1 VVWGGDSSLTLEPM
15 GSYHTGIVGGAGTE
29 IVSYHSAT
37 RRMFSVNA
45 KDQTVD
51 MISLDPPERP
61 QLVGRVAL
69 ASFGSTPTSVTSRD
83 DLIATCVLGHTP
95 KDKGQVVMFSPDG
108 RVLAA
113 VQVGWHP
120 DMVCFTPDGHHL
132 VVADEGEPSAEG
144 QQDGEGSVS
153 IIRVPAVNSDGLR
166 GVEVRT
172 ADFHAWDTLPLPT
185 GVRQVE
191 PKKPAS
197 QDFEPEGI
205 GISGDSRKAYVSLQ
219 ENDAIAVVD
228 IPTARVERLIGLG
241 YKDHQLP
248 GNELDSAGLGHA
260 NQIRCCPVLGMYQP
274 DNVGWLQAGGQEYL
288 VLANEGDARDNA
300 TIHEEILLSAAKL
313 DPQKFP
319 NAAQLQQPDQL
330 GSLVVSSTG
339 DTDGDGDLDQ
349 LFTFGGR
356 SITIITTDGHCVYE
370 SGHLLDQLAAERIE
384 RQTASNPTHP
394 PQYRTKKGPE
404 PECLTVGRIGGQLY
418 VFVGLERDNGI
429 VTFDVTDPRS
439 PKLVNY
445 TNPSDYP
452 GHLADLARDIGPEG
466 LLFVDAQQ
474 SPTNVPLLLVA
485 NEVSGTITVYAV
497 RTSQPPRS
505 S

>member
-1 VVWGGDSSLTLEPM
+1 VVWGGDASLTLEPI
-15 GSYHTGIVGGAGTE
+15 GCYHTGIVGEAGTE
-29 IVSYHSAT
+29 IVSYHAAT
-37 RRMFSVNA
+37 RRMFSVNV

-51 MISLDPPERP
+51 MISLEHPEQP

-69 ASFGSTPTSVTSRD
+69 ASYGSLPTSVTSRD
-83 DLIATCVLGHTP
+83 DLIATCVLGQTP
-95 KDKGQVVMFSPDG
+95 KDKGQVVMFSPQG
-108 RVLAA
+108 QVLAA

-120 DMVCFTPDGHHL
+120 DMVCFTPDGHYL
-132 VVADEGEPSAEG
+132 VVADEGEPSADG

-153 IIRVPAVNSDGLR
+153 IIRVPAVTSDGLS

-172 ADFHAWDTLPLPT
+172 ADFHAWDSQPLPA

-219 ENDAIAVVD
+219 ENNAVAVVD

-241 YKDHQLP
+241 YKDHQVT

-260 NQIRCCPVLGMYQP
+260 EQIKCCPVLGMYEP
-274 DNVGWLQAGGQEYL
+274 DNVGWLRVGGQEYL

-319 NAAQLQQPDQL
+319 NAAQLQQPDQF
-330 GSLVVSSTG
+330 GSLIVSSTG

-349 LFTFGGR
+349 LYTFGGR
-356 SITIITTDGHCVYE
+356 SITIMTTDGQVVFE

-384 RQTASNPTHP
+384 RQTASNPASP
-394 PQYRTKKGPE
+394 PKYRTKKGPE
-404 PECLTVGRIGGQLY
+404 PEGLTVGQIGDHLY

-452 GHLADLARDIGPEG
+452 GHAANLVGDIGPEG
-466 LLFVDAQQ
+466 LVFVDAQH
-474 SPTNVPLLLVA
+474 SPTHVPLLLVA

-497 RTSQPPRS
+497 RTPQPS
-505 S
+505 HS